1 MPRWKETKQILALK
15 HDGEVFDENWMNYD
29 RIWQYAPPNP
39 EWTGDRP
46 MRVEDVDI
54 WEVITEMSGPI
65 GVYAAWCPYGELYI
79 VTNGWRI
86 VQEFSGWKAN
96 ERLEQYLIANNIPY
110 PRTSVAPE
118 EPVYAGKLIIA

>member
-39 EWTGDRP
+39 EWTGNRP
-46 MRVEDVDI
+46 MLVEDVDI

-86 VQEFSGWKAN
+86 VQEFSGWNAN
-96 ERLEQYLIANNIPY
+96 KRLEEYLIQNNIPY
-110 PRTSVAPE
+110 PKGKDAVVHEYSPQ
-118 EPVYAGKLIIA
+118 KLIII